1 MQRNRQFKAFILQR
15 IRQSLFAHNT
25 ACSDSEDLAKRT
37 VSHEIL
43 KIEPI
48 ALNLKY
54 DMYQGGLTSIIYKFL

>member
-1 MQRNRQFKAFILQR
+1 MQRNRQFKAFLLQC
-15 IRQSLFAHNT
+15 IKHSLFAHDT

-37 VSHEIL
+37 VSHKIL

-48 ALNLKY
+48 ALNLEY